1 MAYMEDNERCTVTCR
16 ESGDGLKDT
25 IFSSG
30 GFTVEDGYLRVGVR
44 IESAHT
50 MCNQLRS
57 GS

>member
-30 GFTVEDGYLRVGVR
+30 GFTVEDNDLRVGVR
-44 IESAHT
+44 IEIST
-50 MCNQLRS
+50 YDV
-57 GS
+57 